1 MSKKFLIHWRERERE
16 RERECACVWC
26 ACVCVVCACVCVW
39 VCVCVWCGVCVWCVR
54 ACVCVCV
61 CVVCACVCTRVCRGC
76 NNSKEYPSW
85 CNFVCTISNE
95 YSVIIVFHILPVE
108 NPTQKKYGLMVWYQ
122 VTMVATVYIYCI
134 QSSSSIWKMMC
145 Y

>member
-1 MSKKFLIHWRERERE
+1 VYEKMHNMSSIKLANGILNLDIIQNVQKVLDTLERERE

-26 ACVCVVCACVCVW
+26 A
-39 VCVCVWCGVCVWCVR
+39 
-54 ACVCVCV
+54 CV